1 MADITY
7 CDNKECSF
15 NACERHPTKISE
27 ACIKGKGY
35 VSVASFEACRYR
47 TPTKTKNDFKE

>member
-15 NACERHPTKISE
+15 KACERHPTKISE

-35 VSVASFEACRYR
+35 VSVASFEGRCSKYR
-47 TPTKTKNDFKE
+47 RPKERGGEK